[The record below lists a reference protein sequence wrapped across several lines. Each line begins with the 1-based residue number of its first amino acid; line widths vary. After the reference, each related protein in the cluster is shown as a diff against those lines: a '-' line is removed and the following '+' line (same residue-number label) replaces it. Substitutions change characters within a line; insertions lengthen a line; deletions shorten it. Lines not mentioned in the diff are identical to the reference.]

1 MNKKITT
8 EFLQSINACQ
18 SGIDQVDKY
27 ENKEPVAVIRQ
38 LVADNH
44 WDWANWLLPRLMDY
58 KGYVSYAVFAA
69 LQVIDIYEKKYPNDK
84 RPRLA
89 IEAAQRCID
98 DPSKKNKLEAAARAW
113 SAEEAAAEEAEIKI
127 PEAAWA
133 AAAAARAAEEA
144 ARAAEE
150 AAWAAAAAEAEIKAK
165 IIEYGISLFAE
176 K

>member
-18 SGIDQVDKY
+18 SGIDQVAKY
-27 ENKEPVAVIRQ
+27 ENKEPIAVIRQ
-38 LVADNH
+38 LVADDY
-44 WDWANWLLPRLMDY
+44 WDWANWLIVRIMDY
-58 KGYVSYAVFAA
+58 KQYVSYAVFAA

-98 DPSKKNKLEAAARAW
+98 YPSKKNKLEAREAWAAMA
-113 SAEEAAAEEAEIKI
+113 AEAAWA
-127 PEAAWA
+127 EAAWA
-133 AAAAARAAEEA
+133 A
-144 ARAAEE
+144 
-150 AAWAAAAAEAEIKAK
+150 WAAGGAEIKTK

>member
-18 SGIDQVDKY
+18 SGIDQVAKY

-38 LVADNH
+38 LVADDH

-98 DPSKKNKLEAAARAW
+98 DPSKKNKLEA
-113 SAEEAAAEEAEIKI
+113 EA
-127 PEAAWA
+127 AAWA
-133 AAAAARAAEEA
+133 AWAAWPPAAEAAWPPAAWAAWAARAAAEA
-144 ARAAEE
+144 GG
-150 AAWAAAAAEAEIKAK
+150 AEIKTK

>member
-18 SGIDQVDKY
+18 SGIDQVAKY

-38 LVADNH
+38 LVADDH

-98 DPSKKNKLEAAARAW
+98 DPSKKNKLEA
-113 SAEEAAAEEAEIKI
+113 EAE
-127 PEAAWA
+127 
-133 AAAAARAAEEA
+133 AAARAAWAAWPPA
-144 ARAAEE
+144 ARAAAEAAVR
-150 AAWAAAAAEAEIKAK
+150 AAWAAEAGGAEIKTK